1 MNISRSCHVPALFL
15 VICGEFVCNAPAKL
29 VRIPGIKRKNQ
40 VELLYLPLC
49 KEIKQL
55 PHFNVC
61 KWCILIIYLKIFHDL
76 HKKAGLWYEA
86 IINAFPPAP
95 LPPIIFHWYI
105 HWYISMTGAWFHWC
119 GAHSWKAW
127 FSSHGGITQSK
138 GWLCQKWK
146 LSDIMGTHLHLA
158 TQLSKLG

>member
-1 MNISRSCHVPALFL
+1 MNITSRCHVPALFL
-15 VICGEFVCNAPAKL
+15 VSLGEFRCDAPAKL
-29 VRIPGIKRKNQ
+29 VRMPDIKRKNQ
-40 VELLYLPLC
+40 VELLHLSLC
-49 KEIKQL
+49 KEIKQS

-61 KWCILIIYLKIFHDL
+61 KLCILIIYLKIFHDL

-86 IINAFPPAP
+86 IINAFSSCSPPSNYFP
-95 LPPIIFHWYI
+95 LIYPLIYQ
-105 HWYISMTGAWFHWC
+105 YDRAWFHWC

-127 FSSHGGITQSK
+127 FTSHGGVTQSK

-146 LSDIMGTHLHLA
+146 LSDILGTHLHLA